1 MVPLLQVLLQGLVPD
16 ALIMHD
22 AEILSCQVALSSLS
36 GGLKV
41 NFDRTGVDL
50 VDE

>member
-22 AEILSCQVALSSLS
+22 AEVLPSQVALSSLS
-36 GGLKV
+36 GGFKV